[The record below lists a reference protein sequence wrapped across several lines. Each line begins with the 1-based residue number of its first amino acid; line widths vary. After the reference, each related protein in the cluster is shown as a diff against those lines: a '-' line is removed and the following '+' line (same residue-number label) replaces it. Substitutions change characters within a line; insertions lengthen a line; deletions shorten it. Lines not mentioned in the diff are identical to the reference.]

1 MTLTPP
7 PATGPIR
14 LAALL
19 LFTFC
24 TLVPLSSFS
33 LDPQFEADRLLMA
46 TEAAL
51 SKGDIAEARGY
62 KNDAQALNISLPAE
76 FNYFIALLLEHDG
89 NTTNAIASFER
100 YVGQTGKTGRFYKE
114 SLAGITRL
122 KNKPTSNTQTSAQDI
137 AWGGPSQLSLSGTE
151 YSKKIQKLYKAS
163 SAAEGLTRHIN
174 SLLQFYGTP
183 HKAND
188 SKHFYELKVE
198 QDILI
203 TLLRAD
209 NDSHDLRLNDSRFSV
224 FGLDP
229 YVKSDCGKGVA
240 DGPSCWIKDP
250 RSGQP
255 WLIIKPSDEGI
266 AEITK
271 ALTLLI
277 RQLQR

>member
-1 MTLTPP
+1 MRPTPCMSFCLKLTACLTLT
-7 PATGPIR
+7 
-14 LAALL
+14 LFALL
-19 LFTFC
+19 PST
-24 TLVPLSSFS
+24 SFS

-51 SKGDIAEARGY
+51 SEGNITAAKAY
-62 KNDAQALNISLPAE
+62 KNDAQALKTQLPVE
-76 FNYFIALLLEHDG
+76 FEYYIALLHEHDG
-89 NTTNAIASFER
+89 NTAKAVSAFER
-100 YVGQTGKTGRFYKE
+100 YVSQSGKGGRFYKE

-122 KNKPTSNTQTSAQDI
+122 KSKPIKDTGPSAQEI
-137 AWGGPSQLSLSGTE
+137 AWGGQSNLNLSAEE
-151 YSKKIQKLYKAS
+151 YSQKIQKLYKAPS
-163 SAAEGLTRHIN
+163 PIEGLRRHVN

-183 HKAND
+183 HLSGE
-188 SKHFYELKVE
+188 SKHFYEIQVDKNTLV
-198 QDILI
+198 

-209 NDSHDLRLNDSRFSV
+209 NESHDIKVNDARFSV

-229 YVKSDCGKGVA
+229 YVKSDCGKGTT

-255 WLIIKPSDEGI
+255 WLIIRPSKDGI
-266 AEITK
+266 AEISK